1 MNKLKRFGTI
11 YSNNM
16 NKVIEETILNDT
28 KQMEELYDEIED
40 LKKKLN
46 KKDIEIKILKEKN
59 EAQEIQINT
68 LKSIISNDKVNFS
81 DSSEI
86 INGSKHMLQE
96 FVHVSELNKHVSI
109 NIDEFK
115 NKYDIEQINYTNI
128 PTPSISK
135 DKSIDYE
142 RVYKNKRIFKIAIN
156 KLILINRIRNF
167 LEKKQEEIDHKITK
181 ENKDENRKGLEN
193 SEPKKY
199 QKHRDIKI
207 SILDRFGTKP
217 FNDNDLKN
225 SEILQFV
232 GEEDCFNIE
241 YKYLVANKLNKNEE
255 NITIDDVV
263 DFKIKYDGV
272 RNTKTRRKEYRSI
285 IKRCTY
291 LFEKYNKNLG
301 KFKISIYYLG
311 IMSEDLWNEWK
322 DAFDNLYKEVFKNS
336 IECSAT
342 IQYGHNKGNKCNRFN
357 CKIKHKD
364 NI

>member
-1 MNKLKRFGTI
+1 MNRLKRFGTI
-11 YSNNM
+11 YNNNM

-86 INGSKHMLQE
+86 INGSKH
-96 FVHVSELNKHVSI
+96 VSI
-109 NIDEFK
+109 NIDELK
-115 NKYDIEQINYTNI
+115 NKYDIEQINNTNI

-199 QKHRDIKI
+199 QKHRDIKL

-285 IKRCTY
+285 IKRCKY

-342 IQYGHNKGNKCNRFN
+342 IQYGHNKGNKCSRFN